1 MEERKSFTFF
11 RSYYDAMQNIDDPK
25 VKADVF
31 MAICAYALDGEV
43 IPLQG
48 IAAALF
54 SLVKPNLDVSAKKAK
69 AGQFIILRVN
79 ETGERI
85 PLTIA
90 GFDRK
95 NANTIGL
102 HLLADDSI
110 KEAIKERRTELNAM
124 IDDIAF
130 EKEDLM
136 RIYWE
141 MFNEANKKGK
151 LADAR
156 AILSDIARYNGVNP
170 DEVKK
175 EIAVLNFNLDGDKI

>member
-1 MEERKSFTFF
+1 M
-11 RSYYDAMQNIDDPK
+11 SYQELDEQHQKFIDRYLTTLNPTS
-25 VKADVF
+25 A
-31 MAICAYALDGEV
+31 AID
-43 IPLQG
+43 
-48 IAAALF
+48 
-54 SLVKPNLDVSAKKAK
+54 
-69 AGQFIILRVN
+69 
-79 ETGERI
+79 
-85 PLTIA
+85 A

-102 HLLADDSI
+102 KLLADDSI

-175 EIAVLNFNLDGDKI
+175 EIAILNFNLDGNKI